1 MYQTSRTLGVTWS
14 DLIRDRLF
22 VAGLV
27 IKLILIFAFI
37 PTIQTEW
44 FVPFIV
50 DAIENPSFSPWS
62 SFISSDKDIL
72 AFPYGPIM
80 LLAHLPTTFLG
91 WVIDS
96 ATGANYF
103 SGLGFRLSLLGADML
118 LLTLL
123 LQQFESRW
131 RDLLIHYW
139 LSPLVLLITYWHGQT
154 DLIPIV
160 LFMTSI
166 ILLKKNK
173 LMLSGMILAASV
185 AAKHSMLITM
195 PFILIYSW
203 FKRNNIKDVYRF
215 VLYFLLVF
223 LLFEGLF
230 LFDYGFQQMVLSNR
244 EAEKVFWLAIS
255 MGDLLKIYILPL
267 VYLLLVYLTWRLR
280 RINFELLLATLGVAF
295 SVLILLTPA
304 PPGWFLW
311 LTPILALHYSRGNG
325 NAVLLGSLFSLAFV
339 MYHSIY
345 STGAKIAFFDNLS
358 LSMNIINLSDMPYI
372 QSLLNTAII
381 GLVMVITLQVFRDG
395 IKGSDY
401 YHLGKKPL
409 VIGISGAD
417 NSGKLNFVEALTGL
431 FGKNKVLTISGE
443 NYFNWD
449 KYSPMWQTITTSNPR
464 ASNIFLMISDLRKI
478 ISGEWIKRRVYN
490 RDTGLFSTEKI
501 HRGHQVIIVSGL
513 HALHT
518 KQLVEI
524 HDVKFFL
531 ANKDDNHKSV
541 KNVDFEKYIQPQQK
555 SADIIFEAQTKSNK
569 NIDLTIRIRD
579 GVYYQELFR
588 VLIGICGLQMEVI
601 ELDEYD
607 NVELIVQGEIQSV
620 DIRLAAN
627 VVTPNLSEFID
638 QENGFYGGT
647 IGVMQ
652 LVALMEID
660 EVLKRRR
667 AVI

>member
-118 LLTLL
+118 LLILL

-131 RDLLIHYW
+131 RGLLIHYW

-255 MGDLLKIYILPL
+255 MGDLLKVYILPL

-311 LTPILALHYSRGNG
+311 LTPVLALHYSRGNG

-518 KQLVEI
+518 KQLIEI

-531 ANKDDNHKSV
+531 SNKDDNQKSV
-541 KNVDFEKYIQPQQK
+541 NNVDFEKYIQPQQK

-569 NIDLTIRIRD
+569 NIDLTIRIRN

-601 ELDEYD
+601 ELDEYG
-607 NVELIVQGEIQSV
+607 NVELIVQGDIQSG

-627 VVTPNLSEFID
+627 VITPNLSEFID
-638 QENGFYGGT
+638 QESGFHGGT

-667 AVI
+667 AAA

>member
-1 MYQTSRTLGVTWS
+1 
-14 DLIRDRLF
+14 
-22 VAGLV
+22 
-27 IKLILIFAFI
+27 
-37 PTIQTEW
+37 
-44 FVPFIV
+44 
-50 DAIENPSFSPWS
+50 
-62 SFISSDKDIL
+62 
-72 AFPYGPIM
+72 
-80 LLAHLPTTFLG
+80 
-91 WVIDS
+91 
-96 ATGANYF
+96 
-103 SGLGFRLSLLGADML
+103 
-118 LLTLL
+118 
-123 LQQFESRW
+123 
-131 RDLLIHYW
+131 
-139 LSPLVLLITYWHGQT
+139 
-154 DLIPIV
+154 
-160 LFMTSI
+160 
-166 ILLKKNK
+166 
-173 LMLSGMILAASV
+173 
-185 AAKHSMLITM
+185 
-195 PFILIYSW
+195 
-203 FKRNNIKDVYRF
+203 
-215 VLYFLLVF
+215 
-223 LLFEGLF
+223 
-230 LFDYGFQQMVLSNR
+230 MVLSNR
-244 EAEKVFWLAIS
+244 EAEKVFWIAIS

-267 VYLLLVYLTWRLR
+267 VYLLLVYSTWRLR
-280 RINFELLLATLGVAF
+280 RISFELLLATLGVAF

-311 LTPILALHYSRGNG
+311 LTPILALHYGRGNG

-381 GLVMVITLQVFRDG
+381 GLVMVITLQIFRDG

-449 KYSPMWQTITTSNPR
+449 KYSPMWQTITSSNPR

-478 ISGEWIKRRVYN
+478 ISGEWIKRRGYN

-531 ANKDDNHKSV
+531 ANKDDNQKSV
-541 KNVDFEKYIQPQQK
+541 NNVDFEKYIQPQQK
-555 SADIIFEAQTKSNK
+555 SADIIFEVQTKSNK
-569 NIDLTIRIRD
+569 NIDLTIKIRD

-601 ELDEYD
+601 ELDEYG
-607 NVELIVQGEIQSV
+607 NVELIVQGEIQSS

-627 VVTPNLSEFID
+627 VITPHLSEFID
-638 QENGFYGGT
+638 QESGFYGGT

-667 AVI
+667 AMV

>member
-22 VAGLV
+22 MAGLV

>member
-44 FVPFIV
+44 FVPFVV

-118 LLTLL
+118 LLILL

-131 RDLLIHYW
+131 RGLLIHYW

-255 MGDLLKIYILPL
+255 MGDLLKVYILPL

-478 ISGEWIKRRVYN
+478 ISGEWIKRRGYN

-518 KQLVEI
+518 KQLIEI

-531 ANKDDNHKSV
+531 SNKDDNQKSV
-541 KNVDFEKYIQPQQK
+541 NNVDFEKYIQPQQK

-569 NIDLTIRIRD
+569 NIDLTIRIRN

-601 ELDEYD
+601 ELDEYG
-607 NVELIVQGEIQSV
+607 NVELIVQGDIQSG

-627 VVTPNLSEFID
+627 VITPNLSEFID
-638 QENGFYGGT
+638 QESGFHGGT

-667 AVI
+667 AAA